1 MWELPVFV
9 NPALTSASWLF
20 SVAPSMSRHWLTR
33 DCSHQPLEIAR
44 AGTGLDFFVFVLVFP
59 FDFSLSSLP
68 KLVSLSLVPVY
79 CSPLD
84 TFSSGCVA
92 LLIYFSSHHLSCP
105 SWCSHHFYLDLLT
118 LFFSCLFSPLH
129 FLPCTLSISHQA
141 PTLSI
146 HSLFQPPASEA
157 SMLPMCKLCE
167 MVLSL
172 FPINIQLALS

>member
-1 MWELPVFV
+1 
-9 NPALTSASWLF
+9 
-20 SVAPSMSRHWLTR
+20 MSRHWLTR

-44 AGTGLDFFVFVLVFP
+44 AGTGLDFFGFVLVFP

-118 LFFSCLFSPLH
+118 LFFSCLFFPLYTSCLAH
-129 FLPCTLSISHQA
+129 SQSHTKHPLCQFIPSSSLLPAKPACYPCANFVKWYFRSFL
-141 PTLSI
+141 
-146 HSLFQPPASEA
+146 
-157 SMLPMCKLCE
+157 
-167 MVLSL
+167 
-172 FPINIQLALS
+172 